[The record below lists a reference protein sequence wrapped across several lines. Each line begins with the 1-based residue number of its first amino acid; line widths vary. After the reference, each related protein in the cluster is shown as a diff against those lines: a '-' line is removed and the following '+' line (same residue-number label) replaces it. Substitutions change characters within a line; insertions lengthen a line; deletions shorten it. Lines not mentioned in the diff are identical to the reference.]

1 MPPKK
6 NVPIPP
12 AKPAVSSPTE
22 LEAIRKYLAQK
33 PDFESLIAEAKQHT
47 SQNRKENA
55 TEDNH
60 TGNPVYADSTESA
73 KLAVKARENG
83 LQTATMSDT
92 PKQDGSAQPHHP
104 EAVKDFKSSAQQAAE
119 KQVASTDDH
128 RGNLGPVMATNIGE
142 PASKEEL
149 RKRAEELNK

>member
-47 SQNRKENA
+47 SQNQNGNA

-60 TGNPVYADSTESA
+60 KGNPVYADSTESA

-83 LQTATMSDT
+83 LQTATMSDI

>member
-47 SQNRKENA
+47 SQNQNGNA

-60 TGNPVYADSTESA
+60 KGNPVYADSTESA

-83 LQTATMSDT
+83 LQTATMSDI
-92 PKQDGSAQPHHP
+92 PKQDGSART
-104 EAVKDFKSSAQQAAE
+104 SSHSPLLSSQAQNLLPIMI
-119 KQVASTDDH
+119 STMI
-128 RGNLGPVMATNIGE
+128 P
-142 PASKEEL
+142 S
-149 RKRAEELNK
+149 

>member
-12 AKPAVSSPTE
+12 AKLAVSSPTE

-47 SQNRKENA
+47 SQNRKGNA

-73 KLAVKARENG
+73 KLAVKVRENG